1 MTPIAHAAWRPGH
14 CCSALR
20 WGLAALAVGMLAAA
34 TLAEAQQSQ
43 GNGAPAAGRAGKPQP
58 TAYGG
63 RSGAGSRYPA
73 APPAEAAPSAAA
85 SDVTLRTQVEVAG
98 DVIRL
103 GDLFEGLADNADV
116 AVARA
121 PEPGASV
128 GFEAN
133 YLAQLSLR
141 YKIGWRPDSRFER
154 VVVTRRSTAIDQDA
168 IAYALRSA
176 FAREGLSS
184 ELDVTFD
191 GSQRTVHV
199 PAGQG
204 SALTVERLA
213 VDRASG
219 RFTATLSV
227 AGTHRIQSSGRVIEM
242 VKVPVL
248 ADRLGPEDVIRATN
262 LRWVT
267 LRMDRLQGDI
277 VTDADTLIGMS
288 PRRGLTPGTPLR
300 ANDVR
305 PTIVVKKNSVVGM
318 VFKTPYMTLS
328 AQGRALEDGAQGDTI
343 RVINTATQRTVH
355 AQVSGPGQV
364 KIFPTHRLAS
374 N

>member
-1 MTPIAHAAWRPGH
+1 MTPIAHAAR
-14 CCSALR
+14 R
-20 WGLAALAVGMLAAA
+20 WWPCLAALRCGLALLAGGMLAAA
-34 TLAEAQQSQ
+34 TVAEAQQSQ
-43 GNGAPAAGRAGKPQP
+43 NGPTAGRAGKPQP

-63 RSGAGSRYPA
+63 KGTAASRYPA
-73 APPAEAAPSAAA
+73 APPAESQPAAAA
-85 SDVTLRTQVEVAG
+85 SDVALRTQVAVSG

-128 GFEAN
+128 AFEAA

-141 YKIGWRPDSRFER
+141 YKIGWRPESRFER
-154 VVVTRRSTAIDQDA
+154 AVVTRQSTVIDQDA
-168 IAYALRSA
+168 IAYALRGA

-184 ELDVTFD
+184 ELDVAFD
-191 GSQRTVHV
+191 GTQRTVHV
-199 PAGQG
+199 PSGQG
-204 SALTVERLA
+204 SALTVERLT
-213 VDRASG
+213 VDRMSG
-219 RFTATLSV
+219 RFTAALSV
-227 AGTHRIQSSGRVIEM
+227 AGSHKIQTSGRVTEL

-248 ADRLGPEDVIRATN
+248 ADRLGPEDVIRAAN

-267 LRMDRLQGDI
+267 LRTDRLQGDI
-277 VTDADTLIGMS
+277 ITDADTLIGMS

-305 PTIVVKKNSVVGM
+305 PTIVVKKNSVVAM
-318 VFKTPYMTLS
+318 VYKTPYMTLS
-328 AQGRALEDGAQGDTI
+328 AQGRAIEDGAQGDTI